1 MIIVKSLI
9 SWVGGKSKLMWI
21 INLFAPPVYERSI
34 DVFGGSG
41 TVTLNL
47 DCPSSTLKVY
57 NDFNSNLVNLMRCA
71 RNKPLELIK
80 EIGFLTLNARD
91 DFEIYKKFIEKGE
104 FNNDDL
110 KKEMQLT
117 EIMLSPPQSDEA
129 KRILMKQAEKC
140 DVKKASVYYKLL
152 RYSFNAN
159 GETFGGKKCDVR
171 RFFTDI
177 WNFSKRFAEVTIEN
191 KSYEALIKQY
201 DRPNAFIY
209 CDPPYFDAEDFYEV
223 CFSKA
228 DHINLREILSKAQG
242 YVMVSYNNCPEIV
255 DLYKDFYIFLTTRP
269 NSMSRK
275 EGEMY
280 EELIITNYDPRLFAK
295 HNSNQLNL
303 FSFEQPEGEY
313 ILIHEPKQA
322 LKKAV

>member
-1 MIIVKSLI
+1 MITIVKSLI

-21 INLFAPPVYERSI
+21 INLFAPPVYERSL

-57 NDFNSNLVNLMRCA
+57 NDFNGNLVNLMRCA
-71 RNKPLELIK
+71 KNKPLQLIN
-80 EIGFLTLNARD
+80 EIGFLALNARD
-91 DFEIYKKFIEKGE
+91 DFEVYKKFIEKGE
-104 FNNDDL
+104 FNDDYL
-110 KKEMQLT
+110 KKELELT
-117 EIMLSPPQSDEA
+117 EIMLPYPSNDEA
-129 KRILMKQAEKC
+129 KRILIKESKGQ
-140 DVKKASVYYKLL
+140 DIKKAAMYYKLL
-152 RYSFNAN
+152 RYSFNSN

-171 RFFTDI
+171 RFFNDI
-177 WNFSKRFAEVTIEN
+177 WTFSKSFAEVTIEN

-228 DHINLREILSKAQG
+228 DHIKLHETLANAQG
-242 YVMVSYNNCPEIV
+242 YVMVSYNNSPEIV
-255 DLYKDFYIFLTTRP
+255 ELYKDFYIFLTTRP

-295 HNSNQLNL
+295 YKSKQLNL
-303 FSFEQPEGEY
+303 FSFNQPEGEY
-313 ILIHEPKQA
+313 VLIHEPKKA
-322 LKKAV
+322 LKK